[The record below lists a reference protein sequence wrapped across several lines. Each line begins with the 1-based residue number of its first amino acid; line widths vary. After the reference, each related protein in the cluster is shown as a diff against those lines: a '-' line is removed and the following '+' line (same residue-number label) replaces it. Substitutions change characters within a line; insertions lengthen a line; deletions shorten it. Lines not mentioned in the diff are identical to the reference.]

1 MDLSKVRPAD
11 HLALARMSFV
21 ADPNDDDVT
30 SKVDEVPVMNADVVE
45 SIVVSE
51 LLPDVLIIF
60 HVP

>member
-1 MDLSKVRPAD
+1 
-11 HLALARMSFV
+11 MSFV